1 MVKLHGLK
9 TIVIIFDQ
17 YDHPN
22 TFFWL
27 LFTEFDEVFTE
38 YNDFLPNLIE
48 FGEYSQ
54 KIMRIL
60 QRAKYSFTS
69 LTYAY
74 A

>member
-1 MVKLHGLK
+1 MINPIH
-9 TIVIIFDQ
+9 IVWI
-17 YDHPN
+17 
-22 TFFWL
+22 
-27 LFTEFDEVFTE
+27 LFPEFDEVFTE